1 MLVGYGRTSTT
12 DQEAGMEAQERDLS
26 AAGCDKLFIEQ
37 VSSVGKRQQLDA
49 ALDYVREGD
58 TLVVT
63 KLDRLARSVPDPLP
77 MVARLEGK
85 NVALRVLAMSGG
97 QPLDTGTAI
106 GKLMLAVIGAVGQFE
121 REMMLERQREG
132 IAKAKRDGR
141 YKGRAP
147 TVRRQAADIIRLK
160 HSGVTPTEI
169 ASRLGLAGRA
179 SIGFS
184 ADSTTGRTRWPDAPS
199 GRATLGAHITD
210 QQSRLA
216 MAIGSAVEGGSLI
229 YVYDERGMMLFT
241 KARGSGPNDGLL
253 GFTGATVTMRSGSV
267 VYTYNEKGMMLYTKG
282 A

>member
-1 MLVGYGRTSTT
+1 MLVGYGRTSTV
-12 DQEAGMEAQERDLS
+12 DQQASIQAQERDLS

-58 TLVVT
+58 TLIVT
-63 KLDRLARSVPDPLP
+63 KLDRLARSVPDLLA

-85 NVALRVLAMSGG
+85 NVALRVLAMSGA

-147 TVRRQAADIIRLK
+147 TVRRRAAEITRLK
-160 HSGVTPTEI
+160 DAGVTPTEI
-169 ASRLGLAGRA
+169 AARLGIGRA
-179 SIGFS
+179 SVYRML
-184 ADSTTGRTRWPDAPS
+184 A
-199 GRATLGAHITD
+199 
-210 QQSRLA
+210 QQNDCDR
-216 MAIGSAVEGGSLI
+216 
-229 YVYDERGMMLFT
+229 
-241 KARGSGPNDGLL
+241 KA
-253 GFTGATVTMRSGSV
+253 A
-267 VYTYNEKGMMLYTKG
+267 
-282 A
+282 